1 MSKGLRFMLVAILFF
16 ASMNILIK
24 LVPRIG
30 PVEIVFF
37 RSIVSF
43 IISFVTLKKLKIS
56 LWGTNKKWL
65 IIRGVAGSIGLLLF
79 FSTIQKMP
87 LGSAVAIQYLSPIF
101 TSLLGIFIVK
111 ERVYSIQWLFFLIS
125 FLGVI
130 LIQGFDPR
138 VTQLQLVIGISSAL
152 ASGMA
157 YNSIRKLKL
166 SEHPL
171 VIIFYFPLITI
182 PIAGTFLIFSGWTT
196 PNLFEL
202 GILLAI
208 GLATQFAQYF
218 MTKAYQLEDLSKV
231 SSIQYIGIV
240 IALIFGYLFFEESYT
255 IKSITGIL
263 ILLIGVVLNVGFK
276 TRLDNRNFKKVGH
289 K

>member
-1 MSKGLRFMLVAILFF
+1 MSKGVRYMLIAILFF
-16 ASMNILIK
+16 ASMNVLIK
-24 LVPRIG
+24 TVPRIG

-43 IISFVTLKKLKIS
+43 FISFLTLKKLGVN
-56 LWGTNKKWL
+56 LWGNNKKWL

-79 FSTIQKMP
+79 FSTIKQMP
-87 LGSAVAIQYLSPIF
+87 LASAVAIQYLSPIF

-111 ERVYSIQWLFFLIS
+111 EKVYSAQWIFFLIS
-125 FLGVI
+125 FSGVL

-138 VTQLQLVIGISSAL
+138 VTQMQLVIGVLAAL

-182 PIAGTFLIFSGWTT
+182 PLTGTYLIFTGWTT
-196 PNLFEL
+196 PNLIEL
-202 GILLAI
+202 VILLTI

-218 MTKAYQLEDLSKV
+218 MTKAYQIEDLSKV
-231 SSIQYIGIV
+231 SSVQYIGIV
-240 IALIFGYLFFEESYT
+240 FAVLFGFLFFDESYT
-255 IKSITGIL
+255 LKSFTGIL
-263 ILLIGVVLNVGFK
+263 IVLVGVVLNVGFK
-276 TRLDNRNFKKVGH
+276 NRVEKKV
-289 K
+289 

>member
-1 MSKGLRFMLVAILFF
+1 MSKGIRLMLVAILFF
-16 ASMNILIK
+16 ATMNILIK
-24 LVPRIG
+24 TIPRIG

-43 IISFVTLKKLKIS
+43 FISVVALKKQKVN
-56 LWGTNKKWL
+56 LWGNNKKWL

-79 FSTIQKMP
+79 FSTIQQMP
-87 LGSAVAIQYLSPIF
+87 LASAVAIQYLSPIF
-101 TSLLGIFIVK
+101 TSVLGIFIVK
-111 ERVYSIQWLFFLIS
+111 ERVFSIQWIFFLIS
-125 FLGVI
+125 FVGVI

-138 VTQLQLVIGISSAL
+138 ITQLQLIIGISSAL
-152 ASGMA
+152 ASGLA

-182 PIAGTFLIFSGWTT
+182 PITGVYLIFFNWVT
-196 PNLFEL
+196 PNLIEL
-202 GILLAI
+202 LVLLTI
-208 GLATQFAQYF
+208 GVATQFAQYF

-231 SSIQYIGIV
+231 SSVQYVGIV
-240 IALIFGYLFFEESYT
+240 FALIFGFLFFDESYT
-255 IKSITGIL
+255 LKSFLGIL
-263 ILLIGVVLNVGFK
+263 VVLIGVILNIAFK
-276 TRLDNRNFKKVGH
+276 TKVDSRKDG

>member
-1 MSKGLRFMLVAILFF
+1 MSKGVRYMLVAILFF

-24 LVPRIG
+24 TVPHIG

-43 IISFVTLKKLKIS
+43 FISFVTLKKLKIS
-56 LWGTNKKWL
+56 LWGNNKKWL
-65 IIRGVAGSIGLLLF
+65 IIRGIAGSIGLLLF
-79 FSTIQKMP
+79 FATIKQMP

-101 TSLLGIFIVK
+101 TSVLGILVVK
-111 ERVYSIQWLFFLIS
+111 EKVYSVQWLFFLIS
-125 FLGVI
+125 FVGVL

-182 PIAGTFLIFSGWTT
+182 PLTGTYLIFTGWTT
-196 PNLFEL
+196 PNSFEL
-202 GILLAI
+202 IILLAI

-218 MTKAYQLEDLSKV
+218 MTKAYQIEDLSKV
-231 SSIQYIGIV
+231 SSVQYIGIV
-240 IALIFGYLFFEESYT
+240 FAIIFGFLFFDEAYT
-255 IKSITGIL
+255 LKSFTGIL
-263 ILLIGVVLNVGFK
+263 IVLVGVILNVGFK
-276 TRLDNRNFKKVGH
+276 NRMEKKI
-289 K
+289 